1 MMNLQ
6 ITDYSVIL
14 AFWLSFSRWL
24 AILFQLPLF
33 DTAQIPQIV
42 KVLGAIVVTFAF
54 FPIVE
59 PQIMKDI
66 AFAGAD
72 NFWFLTIFN
81 VVIGLVLGFF
91 VKAIMSA
98 FIAAGSVITQQMG
111 FGAIRYFDPSAA
123 QSIGPFEKLIQWT
136 IVVLILSSGAL
147 LPMFKGVMA
156 TFHSF
161 HLYDLG
167 KFAKSPEFFMEFFKS
182 LFLAALLLSTPL
194 IFTNILIMAILG
206 VIART
211 VPQMNVLMVSF
222 VVNIGL
228 GLLVFIA
235 TSDEFF
241 QVAYK
246 IYTDKLGSWFQFVI

>member
-1 MMNLQ
+1 MMNIQ

-14 AFWLSFSRWL
+14 AFWLSFARWL
-24 AILFQLPLF
+24 AIMFQLPLF
-33 DTAQIPQIV
+33 DSANIPQIV
-42 KVLGAIVVTFAF
+42 KILGIIVISYAF
-54 FPIVE
+54 FPFVE
-59 PQIMKDI
+59 PLLMKDI
-66 AFAGAD
+66 AFVGTD

-81 VVIGLVLGFF
+81 VVVGLVIGYF
-91 VKAIMSA
+91 VKAIMSV
-98 FIAAGSVITQQMG
+98 FIAAGSVITQQIG
-111 FGAIRYFDPSAA
+111 FGAIRYFDPNAA

-136 IVVLILSSGAL
+136 MVVLILSSGAL
-147 LPMFKGVMA
+147 IPMFKGVIA
-156 TFHSF
+156 TFHSI
-161 HLYDLG
+161 HIYDLG
-167 KFAKSPEFFMEFFKS
+167 KFAKSPEFFIEFFKS

-246 IYTDKLGSWFQFVI
+246 IYTDQLGSWFQLVI